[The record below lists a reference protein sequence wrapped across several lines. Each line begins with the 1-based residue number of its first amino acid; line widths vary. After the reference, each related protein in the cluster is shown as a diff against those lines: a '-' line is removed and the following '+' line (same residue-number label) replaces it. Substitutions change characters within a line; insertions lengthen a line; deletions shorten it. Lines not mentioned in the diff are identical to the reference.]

1 LTVNKVLLSGVPVA
15 TSYRRSVRWT
25 ISRCRW
31 TQVRQRTQRRAARA
45 VVVWMWSR
53 VCFRIL

>member
-1 LTVNKVLLSGVPVA
+1 VLLSGVPVA

-45 VVVWMWSR
+45 VVVW
-53 VCFRIL
+53 